1 MSKKKTPASP
11 PPLTPEQ
18 QTHAREKNEAL
29 QARLEPD
36 DWDEVMRQIL
46 KSCGTGAI
54 ADGAV
59 LSCKKVRR
67 TNCAGPTPK
76 AGDRMSQATADAINA
91 EAGTDIDFDE
101 LAQYEGGQAT
111 EGYVPW
117 WPQGVETREGV
128 IQVSTARVDG
138 KKDGPLRGASASGVT
153 IGTGVDLGQQDPT
166 VYADRLKKAGI
177 PQALIDKLK
186 PYMKLKRA
194 EACKYLRENPLRI
207 TKEEADLIDKEMK
220 SEKLEAAK
228 RGYEINIESLEN
240 PKNFEILS
248 KEEQTILFSR
258 TYQDGNIS
266 KRNNPSIEL
275 SKYLAQGD
283 YHKAT
288 SQLSTEYYR
297 SISHKD
303 RIPKEHDY
311 LNKFYSK
318 QNRK

>member
-59 LSCKKVRR
+59 LSCKTVRR

-76 AGDRMSQATADAINA
+76 AGNRMSQATADAINA

-117 WPQGVETREGV
+117 WPQGVGVKDGV
-128 IQVSTARVDG
+128 ISVNTARVEG

-194 EACKYLRENPLRI
+194 EACQYLREHPLRI
-207 TKEEADLIDKEMK
+207 TKEEADLVDKEMK
-220 SEKLEAAK
+220 SDKLK
-228 RGYEINIESLEN
+228 VLKNGYEKNTINVDNAKKFNE
-240 PKNFEILS
+240 LS
-248 KEEQTILFSR
+248 REEQTVLFSR
-258 TYQDGNIS
+258 IYQDGNIAN
-266 KRNNPSIEL
+266 RGNPSIEL
-275 SKYLAQGD
+275 SKYLAMD
-283 YHKAT
+283 DKEAAVN
-288 SQLSTEYYR
+288 QLSTQYYR
-297 SISHKD
+297 GIAHKD

-311 LNKFYSK
+311 LNKSYSHSE
-318 QNRK
+318 